1 MSRNPT
7 PRRHHHLRRESIAR
21 AALEL
26 IDREGLASLS
36 MHRLAADLHVRATNL
51 YPYVADKEGL
61 LHDVLELLLA
71 EVDLSERPGVGWED
85 CVIAVGVSLR
95 EMALRHPHAFPLVGL
110 ASYYDPALVGY
121 SRRVERLFVSAG
133 LAEELL
139 PRLVTMLDPYATG
152 YLLVATQV
160 LAKSSDGCKD
170 AFGPDQDRLE
180 RAAGLTGELQ
190 EYVEG
195 TLAIIAGFKIR
206 SGIGDSP
213 S

>member
-7 PRRHHHLRRESIAR
+7 PRRHHHLGRESIAR

-26 IDREGLASLS
+26 IDRDGLARLS
-36 MHRLAADLHVRATNL
+36 MHRLAAELHVRATNL
-51 YPYVADKEGL
+51 YPYVTDKESL

-71 EVDLSERPGVGWED
+71 EVDLSERPGVGWEE
-85 CVIAVGVSLR
+85 CVLAVGVSLR
-95 EMALRHPHAFPLVGL
+95 EMALRHPHAFPLVAL
-110 ASYYDPALVGY
+110 ASYDDPALVSY
-121 SRRVERLFVSAG
+121 SRRVERLFVAAG
-133 LAEELL
+133 LPEELL
-139 PRLVTMLDPYATG
+139 PRLATMLDPYSTG

-160 LAKSSDGCKD
+160 LSNSSDGRKD

-195 TLAIIAGFKIR
+195 TRAIIAGFKVR
-206 SGIGDSP
+206 NGIETNP
-213 S
+213 A